1 LSLPQASDV
10 RAGTIRIGD
19 VVLRRIRVVWGKVTV
34 MDLLMGDPMM
44 VMKVVRENWSV
55 AATTARSLVLTTMRR
70 TIVAIIQRHWQF
82 RTLFLTSNL
91 GFLLS
96 LLQVK
101 DVEDVILMARDVVL
115 QRIHVMKEKETV
127 MDLETE
133 VNMMD
138 IEDAREISCVDP
150 TIVSSLEPTFIPRMT
165 AVRDNSV
172 TLSASQTVATFLMP
186 PVCSPL
192 FITE

>member
-19 VVLRRIRVVWGKVTV
+19 VVLRRTRVVWGKETVT
-34 MDLLMGDPMM
+34 DLLMGDPMM
-44 VMKVVRENWSV
+44 VTRDVRENWSV

-101 DVEDVILMARDVVL
+101 DVEDVILMARDVVH

-127 MDLETE
+127 TDLETE

-138 IEDAREISCVDP
+138 IEDAREISCAAP
-150 TIVSSLEPTFIPRMT
+150 TIVSSLEPTSIPRMT
-165 AVRDNSV
+165 AVRDNSAG
-172 TLSASQTVATFLMP
+172 LSASQTVATFLMP
-186 PVCSPL
+186 PVCSPS